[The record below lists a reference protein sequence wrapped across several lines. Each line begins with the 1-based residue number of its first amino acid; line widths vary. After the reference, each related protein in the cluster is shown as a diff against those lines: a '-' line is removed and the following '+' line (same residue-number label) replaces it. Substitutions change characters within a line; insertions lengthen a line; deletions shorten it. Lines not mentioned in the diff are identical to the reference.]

1 MGSDIVVGIDGSENS
16 AKALSWA
23 IEEAKLR
30 GVRVRAVLAWSFL
43 GQGDA
48 VLGMG
53 TTHEDAQQALDAII
67 ESSAGD
73 DAGLVDGVPVNDLP
87 VDGLLEQAK
96 TAGMVVVGSRGRGGI
111 KGLLLGSTSRTVIE
125 RAKVPVVV
133 IPLHD

>member
-67 ESSAGD
+67 ESCAGD